1 MKTPQTIDM
10 NTLRIKVPIV
20 ITLYFWIIKI
30 LATTVGETGADFLIF
45 NLHFGLPN
53 TSLLMGG
60 VLAGVLYA

>member
-1 MKTPQTIDM
+1 MKIPQTSDM
-10 NTLRIKVPIV
+10 NTQLIKVPIV

-53 TSLLMGG
+53 T
-60 VLAGVLYA
+60 YY